1 MQRNV
6 NVLTDQ
12 ENLLQQKLPAVG
24 PWSESQTRWGGGPVE
39 EQLVNEAISNV
50 YNHTAYS
57 QSIETAANTP
67 TSFCVP
73 HHCRCLWRTCHTHK
87 QQGKNCSL
95 SISVNIYVHANFCTY
110 ITLHLY
116 PCCFFTFASFLPLQ
130 DPKKWALSRVLAFS
144 SCCEITYTHRS
155 WQNSRYTHF
164 IYSIQYRLKV

>member
-1 MQRNV
+1 MPLVQRNV

-12 ENLLQQKLPAVG
+12 ENLQQQKLPAVG
-24 PWSESQTRWGGGPVE
+24 PWSEGQTRWGWGGGPVE
-39 EQLVNEAISNV
+39 EHLVNEAISNV

-73 HHCRCLWRTCHTHK
+73 HRCRCLWRTCHTHR

-95 SISVNIYVHANFCTY
+95 AISVNILYIYVHAYFRTY

-116 PCCFFTFASFLPLQ
+116 PCCFFTFASILLLQ
-130 DPKKWALSRVLAFS
+130 DPMKWALGRVFDKIANIHTL
-144 SCCEITYTHRS
+144 
-155 WQNSRYTHF
+155 F
-164 IYSIQYRLKV
+164 IVYSTI